1 MKEYKRSIIAIIYNF
16 ILTTIGFIIVTII
29 TWYIFKWIFVFP
41 LWILIYLLYMY
52 FFFTNKIH
60 VVIKEDDL
68 SIKIGKK
75 EKNFK
80 ISCCTFSYKI
90 VKNNDLYLYVN
101 ENGNLHFFDLS
112 LIGITNFYKL
122 INDLNTD

>member
-16 ILTTIGFIIVTII
+16 VLNTIGFIIVTII

-60 VVIKEDDL
+60 AVIKEDDL

-75 EKNFK
+75 RK
-80 ISCCTFSYKI
+80 ISKFLVVLFHI
-90 VKNNDLYLYVN
+90 RL
-101 ENGNLHFFDLS
+101 
-112 LIGITNFYKL
+112 
-122 INDLNTD
+122 